1 MSALVREAS
10 ISALKDF
17 MRTRREEERKKKV
30 EEEQRKKLEA
40 EKKMKEEEE
49 ERRRENEKRRREQ
62 EEEEEELQKE
72 VVMAMN
78 EDVDSVQPVEMTDE
92 STDVDTTGATGDNHA
107 EQKDGKNMPLFVFFT
122 FGARLKFKELK
133 F

>member
-17 MRTRREEERKKKV
+17 MRIRREEEKKKKV
-30 EEEQRKKLEA
+30 EEEQRKQVEA

-49 ERRRENEKRRREQ
+49 ERRLEEERRRRKQ
-62 EEEEEELQKE
+62 EEEEDELQKE

-78 EDVDSVQPVEMTDE
+78 EDVNSVQSVEMTDA
-92 STDVDTTGATGDNHA
+92 STDVDNTGDNHA
-107 EQKDGKNMPLFVFFT
+107 VQKDGTNMPLFVFFSI
-122 FGARLKFKELK
+122 GARLKFKELK